1 MRGLLLI
8 LLILRAG
15 ISYLIRRFR
24 FQLLALML
32 IFPFFVASEP
42 TETRNLLMHVSSSG
56 VTPLDVTPLEHQ
68 WLQQK
73 KVLNVGIFAHDSPP
87 LSLLTP
93 PNEFEGLNADYLGLI
108 AAQLGLQVKLITFQT
123 NEQRMQ
129 ALSNGEI
136 DLIPNSIVQDD
147 KRELVYSTPYVAEQS
162 ILATRVANKKPLSA
176 DLNNVSVALVAG
188 YWPLDELKQ
197 AYPKAR
203 FQFFDNYQE
212 ALGAVAFGH
221 SDVYM
226 GNRFPI
232 DRNFLNNLRIERYA
246 NLPQRQSS
254 FVMLRSSS
262 PLPSLINAALKALPA
277 DKKSEIRQLWQANES
292 SAVNQP
298 AVLTSSQQQWIN
310 KHPVVNVVMYGK
322 DYLAPVA
329 FIDKD
334 GILRGIAAD
343 VLGLVQLKTGL
354 QFRVKAASS
363 LSELMSDVTTGNA
376 DMVAAITPSAERRKT
391 MLFSY
396 PYVRTAFTLIT
407 AINNNSINRLEDLR
421 GKKLGM
427 NRGAAL
433 TSYISEKYP
442 DIKLVFFDK
451 SEELFDSAADGK
463 VDAIVGLLITT
474 DYLVGKHNADKLK
487 MVGVIGDSSTFI
499 SFGISNQSAELRD
512 IIDNVLKTLPPEEL
526 ELLGNHWRPNN
537 LLMVDDFWV
546 THRAAIITGVVAAI
560 VLMLLVLARTLWMRR
575 EISLVERQNLQLQR
589 LLNEMPFPITLRDIE
604 GRLSYANQ
612 PFLDLFGIDY
622 ETIKGTLLTEQP
634 RNVIYEQAVFS
645 QQQANGVVTTGNPYR
660 NDLSFS
666 ILDSE
671 GNVAKTFTGNVWMLP
686 WHDTAGKLIGV
697 LSLIWDVSDRVEL
710 LKQLSDASERAEESN
725 RAKSTF
731 LSTMSHEIRTPM
743 NAIIG
748 MLDMAIKKSKK
759 GEHDV
764 QALEVAYE
772 SAEGLVGLIGDILDL
787 SRIEGGELEFKPVRI
802 NLAALINQLL
812 VIFNGLAL
820 DKSIRLHKEIP
831 EDASVDVIAD
841 PLRIKQVLSN
851 ILSNAIKFTDH
862 GGVTLRLHH
871 YPQTD
876 TRQVRY
882 VIEVQDSGVGIDSR
896 QQEKLFQPFAQADN
910 RRAGTGLGLY
920 ISRNL
925 CQKMGGNL
933 TLTSEQNVGTC
944 VRAEFLLPAAENVEE
959 TKKEAVPVA
968 AQIVS
973 LNVLVVDDNAANRI
987 LLAKQLAWLGHHA
1000 HVAEDGIQGLNLWRK
1015 HDFDVVITDCN
1026 MPGLNGYQLAQRIRE
1041 IEVQEQLEPVW
1052 MIGFT
1057 ANAMQEIIERCHRAG
1072 MDGCLFKPCTLNSLA
1087 DALNLR
1093 DDVKYEGLSLSDL
1106 TRDDAVLQQQLQ
1118 QKLHETVMQDYTA
1131 MRFAA
1136 SQEEWETLGKLA
1148 HRMCGSVRIA
1158 RETKLATL
1166 CQALENSCLSSER
1179 QAIQCQQSWH
1189 QLKIELQAW
1198 LARTTEE

>member
-24 FQLLALML
+24 FELLALML

-42 TETRNLLMHVSSSG
+42 TESRNLLMHVSLSG
-56 VTPLDVTPLEHQ
+56 VTPLVVTPQQHQ

-73 KVLNVGIFAHDSPP
+73 KVLNVGIYAHDSPP

-93 PNEFEGLNADYLGLI
+93 PNDFEGLNADFLGLI
-108 AAQLGLQVKLITFQT
+108 AAQLGLEVRLITFQT
-123 NEQRMQ
+123 NEERMR
-129 ALSNGEI
+129 ALKNGDI
-136 DLIPNSIVQDD
+136 DIIPNRVAESDNKD
-147 KRELVYSTPYVAEQS
+147 LVFSVPYVTEHP
-162 ILATRVANKKPLSA
+162 ILATSVSNTKPLPA
-176 DLNNVSVALVAG
+176 ELNNASVALAAG
-188 YWPLDELKQ
+188 YWPLKELKQ
-197 AYPKAR
+197 AYPNAR
-203 FQFFDNYQE
+203 FQLFDNYQE
-212 ALGAVAFGH
+212 ALSAVAFGH

-226 GNRFPI
+226 GNSYPI
-232 DRNFLNNLRIERYA
+232 GRNFLNNLRIERYA
-246 NLPQRQSS
+246 RLPQRKSG
-254 FVMLRSSS
+254 FAMLRNTS
-262 PLPSLINAALKALPA
+262 PLASLIDAAIEALP
-277 DKKSEIRQLWQANES
+277 SEKQIEVRQLWQSNELR
-292 SAVNQP
+292 VINQP
-298 AVLTSSQQQWIN
+298 LTFSPRQQQWID
-310 KHPVVNVVMYGK
+310 KHPVVNVVVYGE

-334 GILRGIAAD
+334 GALRGIAAD

-354 QFRVKAASS
+354 QFRVNTASS
-363 LSELMSDVTTGNA
+363 LSELTSQVTKGDV
-376 DMVAAITPSAERRKT
+376 DMVAAITPSTERSEA
-391 MLFSY
+391 MLFTY

-407 AINNNSINRLEDLR
+407 EKNNNSINRLEDLR
-421 GKKLGM
+421 GKRLGV
-427 NRGAAL
+427 NKGATLAKF
-433 TSYISEKYP
+433 IAEKYP

-451 SEELFDSAADGK
+451 SEDLFNSAANGD
-463 VDAIVGLLITT
+463 VDAIIGILITS
-474 DYLVGKHNADKLK
+474 DYLIGKHNADKLK
-487 MVGVIGDSSTFI
+487 MVGVIGNDSTFI
-499 SFGISNQSAELRD
+499 SFGVNNHSPELRD
-512 IIDNVLKTLPPEEL
+512 IFDNVLKNLPPDEL
-526 ELLGNHWRPNN
+526 DILANHWRPNN
-537 LLMVDDFWV
+537 LLVVDNFWARHRMAIVTGMV
-546 THRAAIITGVVAAI
+546 AAIIVALLI
-560 VLMLLVLARTLWMRR
+560 LMRTLWLRR
-575 EISLVERQNLQLQR
+575 EMSLVENQNRQLQR
-589 LLNEMPFPITLRDIE
+589 LLDELPFPITLRDIE

-612 PFLDLFGIDY
+612 PFLDLFGIDF

-645 QQQANGVVTTGNPYR
+645 QNKASMVASTGTPYR

-666 ILDSE
+666 ILDNE
-671 GNVAKTFTGNVWMLP
+671 GNVARTFIGNVWMLP
-686 WHDTAGKLIGV
+686 WHDSAGKQIGV

-710 LKQLSDASERAEESN
+710 LRQLSEVSERAEESN

-748 MLDMAIKKSKK
+748 MLDMAIKKARK
-759 GEHDV
+759 GEQDI

-772 SAEGLVGLIGDILDL
+772 SSEGLVGLIGDILDL

-802 NLAALINQLL
+802 NLAALINQLM

-831 EDASVDVIAD
+831 DDANTDVIAD

-862 GGVTLRLHH
+862 GGVTLRLQH
-871 YPQTD
+871 YPQTEE
-876 TRQVRY
+876 RQVRY
-882 VIEVQDSGVGIDSR
+882 VIEVQDSGVGIDS
-896 QQEKLFQPFAQADN
+896 QQQDKLFQPFAQADN

-925 CQKMGGNL
+925 CQNMGGNL

-944 VRAEFLLPAAENVEE
+944 VRAEFVLPIAENIEV
-959 TKKEAVPVA
+959 TKKEESPVA

-973 LNVLVVDDNAANRI
+973 LDVLVVDDNAANRI

-1000 HVAEDGIQGLNLWRK
+1000 HVAEDGEQGLNLWRK

-1026 MPGLNGYQLAQRIRE
+1026 MPGMNGYQLAQRIRE
-1041 IEVQEQLEPVW
+1041 IEAQEQREAVW

-1072 MDGCLFKPCTLNSLA
+1072 MNGCLFKPCTLNSLA

-1093 DDVKYEGLSLSDL
+1093 DDVKYEGLTLSDL

-1118 QKLHETVMQDYTA
+1118 KKLHETVMQDYTA

-1136 SQEEWETLGKLA
+1136 SQQEWETLGNLA

-1166 CQALENSCLSSER
+1166 CQALENACLSSEH
-1179 QAIQCQQSWH
+1179 QSIQCQQCWH

-1198 LARTTEE
+1198 LARTAEE